1 MITYYIEDM
10 VFNRAATSPFIN
22 KVKRSYSNKEKKTV
36 LLVSSGIPTNFV
48 DFFEDNGINL
58 SGEYSAN
65 DSIFLT
71 NKLTDIKEKDSRDI
85 FIIDEK
91 AEITS
96 ISLMKLRKKFNV
108 HYLTLRATGGS
119 RMLNHVAKNDMLI
132 AKESCFLDSHF
143 CLAIVSIYPEY
154 LEQIKN
160 LSLRP
165 ANYYGGNN
173 FLLISEAKTIKVLDA
188 ETNTIEEFV
197 IENAFENNVAITKP
211 EEYLTE
217 ITAVNTR
224 LDNIEKML
232 MEIEDDDPL
241 RHFRGE

>member
-1 MITYYIEDM
+1 MITFYIEDM

-36 LLVSSGIPTNFV
+36 LLVSSGIPANFV
-48 DFFEDNGINL
+48 DFFKDNGINL
-58 SGEYSAN
+58 SSKYSAN
-65 DSIFLT
+65 DSIFFT

-96 ISLMKLRKKFNV
+96 ISLMNLREKFNV

-143 CLAIVSIYPEY
+143 CLAIVNIYPEH

-160 LSLRP
+160 LSMRP
-165 ANYYGGNN
+165 ANYYGVNN

-188 ETNTIEEFV
+188 ETNAIEEFV
-197 IENAFENNVAITKP
+197 TENAFENNAPVMKS
-211 EEYLTE
+211 EEYLTDLK
-217 ITAVNTR
+217 AVNTR

>member
-22 KVKRSYSNKEKKTV
+22 KVKRSYGNKEKKTV

-48 DFFEDNGINL
+48 DFFKDNGINL
-58 SGEYSAN
+58 SREYSAN

-96 ISLMKLRKKFNV
+96 ISLMKLRDKFNV

-119 RMLNHVAKNDMLI
+119 RMLNYVAKNDMLI
-132 AKESCFLDSHF
+132 AKETCFLDSHF
-143 CLAIVSIYPEY
+143 CLAIVNLYPEH

-165 ANYYGGNN
+165 ANYYQVNN

-188 ETNTIEEFV
+188 ETNSIEEFI
-197 IENAFENNVAITKP
+197 IENVLENNVSITNS
-211 EEYLTE
+211 EEYMTE
-217 ITAVNTR
+217 IKAVNTR

-241 RHFRGE
+241 RDFRGE